1 MTQHLFLKLRF
12 KPTPEQSVVL
22 NKHFGCRRF
31 VYNYYL
37 SEKLNFYETRVKG
50 VEDKNVRKEIWKE
63 FKETPLTELKMMYPR
78 LYDVINQC
86 ERNSYRDLQTAFDR
100 FYNGV
105 YDLPKFKRKK
115 GKNSFKDCQPRKN
128 FIDINNRLINLPKI
142 FGKISYL
149 NKDLP
154 KWYFKYKDKEI
165 KSYTCSKTPSGQ
177 YYISIL
183 FEVKDFKTP
192 VKPKL
197 KDINENQM
205 IGLDFDCDDMYVD
218 SNGCSAKLY
227 GFVKQKQKNLKK
239 LSHLQRQFERC
250 KKGSNNR
257 EKRRR
262 KLTKFEEHIKNMR
275 LDWIEKETLR
285 LVKLYKLIGIEDLN
299 IKGMM
304 KGSKNAKN
312 YEDISWTTFI
322 SKLLRKGE
330 LYGCHVIKVDR
341 FYPSSQT
348 CSNCGFVNKE
358 VSEKHLENWTCPNCK
373 TIHNRDLNA
382 AKNILNECKEVLRNI
397 EESQKVLREEEES
410 VEKSVKHSSKDQ
422 HSVMQGCNTP
432 ATIHETSCS
441 KEQ

>member
-1 MTQHLFLKLRF
+1 MTQHIYLKLRL
-12 KPTPEQSVVL
+12 KPTPEQSVTL

-37 SEKLNFYETRVKG
+37 SEKLNFYETHVKG
-50 VEDKNVRKEIWKE
+50 IEDKEERKRVWKE
-63 FKETPLTELKMMYPR
+63 FKETPLTELKKMYPW
-78 LYDVINQC
+78 LYEVINQC

-105 YDLPKFKRKK
+105 SKLPKFKCKK
-115 GKNSFKDCQPRKN
+115 GKNTFKDCKPRKN

-183 FEVKDFKTP
+183 FEIKDFITP
-192 VKPKL
+192 NKPKL
-197 KDINENQM
+197 EQINENQM

-218 SNGCSAKLY
+218 SNGCNAKLH
-227 GFVKQKQKNLKK
+227 GFIKQKQKNLKK
-239 LSHLQRQFERC
+239 LSHLQRQLQRC
-250 KKGSNNR
+250 KKGSKNS

-262 KLTKFEEHIKNMR
+262 KLTKFEEYIANVRH
-275 LDWIEKETLR
+275 DWIEKETLR
-285 LVKLYKLIGIEDLN
+285 LVKQYKLIGIEDLN

-312 YEDISWTTFI
+312 YEDISWSTFI
-322 SKLLRKGE
+322 SKLLWKAE
-330 LYGCHVIKVDR
+330 LYGCHVIKIDR

-348 CSNCGFVNKE
+348 CSNCGYKNKE
-358 VSEKHLENWTCPNCK
+358 VSEKHLETWTCPNCK
-373 TIHNRDLNA
+373 TIHSRDLNA
-382 AKNILNECKEVLRNI
+382 AKNILF
-397 EESQKVLREEEES
+397 ESQRVLWEEEES
-410 VEKSVKHSSKDQ
+410 VEKSVKHLSKDQ
-422 HSVMQGCNTP
+422 HSVIQEFENSCY
-432 ATIHETSCS
+432 IHETSCS
-441 KEQ
+441 KER

>member
-1 MTQHLFLKLRF
+1 MTQHIYLKLKL
-12 KPTPEQSVVL
+12 KPTLEQSVNL

-37 SEKLNFYETRVKG
+37 NEKLNFYETRVKG
-50 VEDKNVRKEIWKE
+50 VEDKEERKRVWKE
-63 FKETPLTELKMMYPR
+63 FKETPLSELKKMYTW
-78 LYDVINQC
+78 LSESNAQSLCCSKI
-86 ERNSYRDLQTAFDR
+86 DLQTAFNR

-105 YDLPKFKRKK
+105 SEIPKFKCKK
-115 GKNSFKDCQPRKN
+115 SKNSFKDCMPRKN
-128 FIDINNRLINLPKI
+128 FIDVNNRLINLPKI
-142 FGKISYL
+142 FGKIQYL

-154 KWYFKYKDKEI
+154 KWYYKYKNKEI

-183 FEVKDFKTP
+183 FEVNNFITP
-192 VKPKL
+192 NKPKL

-218 SNGCSAKLY
+218 SNGNSAKLY
-227 GFVKQKQKNLKK
+227 GFIKQKQKNLKK
-239 LSHLQRQFERC
+239 LSHLQRQLERC

-257 EKRRR
+257 EKRRY
-262 KLTKFEEHIKNMR
+262 KLAKLNQHIANAR

-285 LVKLYKLIGIEDLN
+285 LVKQYKLIGIEDLN

-304 KGSKNAKN
+304 KSSRNAKN
-312 YEDISWTTFI
+312 YEDISWYTFI
-322 SKLLRKGE
+322 SKLLWKAE
-330 LYGCHVIKVDR
+330 LYGCHTIKVNR

-348 CSNCGFVNKE
+348 CSNCGYKNKD
-358 VSEKHLENWTCPNCK
+358 VSERHLENWTCPNCK

-382 AKNILNECKEVLRNI
+382 AKNILF
-397 EESQKVLREEEES
+397 ESQKVLWEAEES
-410 VEKSVKHSSKDQ
+410 VEKSVKHLSKDQ
-422 HSVMQGCNTP
+422 HSVKLEVEPP
-432 ATIHETSCS
+432 AIIHESNCS

>member
-1 MTQHLFLKLRF
+1 MTQHLYLKLRIQ
-12 KPTPEQSVVL
+12 PTLEQSVTL

-37 SEKLNFYETRVKG
+37 NEKLNFYETRVKG
-50 VEDKNVRKEIWKE
+50 IEDKEERKRIWKE
-63 FKETPLTELKMMYPR
+63 FKETPLTELKKMYTW
-78 LYDVINQC
+78 LYDVVAQSLCCSKI
-86 ERNSYRDLQTAFDR
+86 DLQTAFER
-100 FYNGV
+100 FYSGV
-105 YDLPKFKRKK
+105 SDLPKFKRKK
-115 GKNSFKDCQPRKN
+115 SKNSFKDCQPRKN
-128 FIDINNRLINLPKI
+128 FIDVNNRTVLLPNI
-142 FGKISYL
+142 FGKIQYL

-154 KWYFKYKDKEI
+154 KWYYKYKDKEI

-183 FEVKDFKTP
+183 FEVKDFIIP
-192 VKPKL
+192 NKPKL

-239 LSHLQRQFERC
+239 LSHLQRQLQRC
-250 KKGSNNR
+250 KKGSKNR

-262 KLTKFEEHIKNMR
+262 KLVKFEEHIANAR
-275 LDWIEKETLR
+275 HDWIEKETLR

-304 KGSKNAKN
+304 KGSQNAKN
-312 YEDISWTTFI
+312 YEDISWYTFT
-322 SKLLRKGE
+322 SKLLWKGD
-330 LYGCHVIKVDR
+330 LYGCHVIKVNR

-348 CSNCGFVNKE
+348 CSNCGFKNKE
-358 VSEKHLENWTCPNCK
+358 VQEKHLETWTCPNCK
-373 TIHNRDLNA
+373 TIHTRDLNA
-382 AKNILNECKEVLRNI
+382 AKNILNE
-397 EESQKVLREEEES
+397 SQKVLWEAEES
-410 VEKSVKHSSKDQ
+410 VEESVKNLSKDQ
-422 HSVMQGCNTP
+422 HSVMLEAEPP
-432 ATIHETSCS
+432 AIIHEPSCS

>member
-1 MTQHLFLKLRF
+1 MNKNITLKLRLD
-12 KPTPEQSVVL
+12 PTPEQSVTL

-37 SEKLNFYETRVKG
+37 NERLNFYETCVKG
-50 VEDKNVRKEIWKE
+50 IEDKEERKRVWKE
-63 FKETPLTELKMMYPR
+63 FKETPLLELKKMYPW
-78 LYDVINQC
+78 LYESNAQSLQ
-86 ERNSYRDLQTAFDR
+86 RSYRDFKTAFDR
-100 FYNGV
+100 FYRGV
-105 YDLPKFKRKK
+105 SKLPKFKCKR
-115 GKNSFKDCQPRKN
+115 GRNSFRDCCVRKN
-128 FIDINNRLINLPKI
+128 FIDINNRTVLLPKI
-142 FGKISYL
+142 FGKISYI

-192 VKPKL
+192 NKPKL

-218 SNGCSAKLY
+218 SNGCSAVDY

-239 LSHLQRQFERC
+239 LSHLQRQLQRC
-250 KKGSNNR
+250 KIGSRNS

-262 KLTKFEEHIKNMR
+262 KLTKLEERIANRRH
-275 LDWIEKETLR
+275 DWIEKETLR

-304 KGSKNAKN
+304 KGSRNAKN
-312 YEDISWTTFI
+312 YEDISWGTFVN
-322 SKLLRKGE
+322 KLLWKAE

-358 VSEKHLENWTCPNCK
+358 VQEKHLENWTCPNCK
-373 TIHNRDLNA
+373 TIHSRDLNA
-382 AKNILNECKEVLRNI
+382 AKNILF
-397 EESQKVLREEEES
+397 ESQKVLWEAEES
-410 VEKSVKHSSKDQ
+410 VEKSDVHLSKDQ
-422 HSVMQGCNTP
+422 HSVMLEVETP
-432 ATIHETSCS
+432 TVIHESSCS